1 MALEDRVDQKHIRRA
16 TPMLYRAER
25 LGVADQLRAFPE
37 TPAADDASSEELQ
50 AFKRAKRATEKAN
63 QQVVA
68 REEKRLR
75 PPAHVR
81 MMR

>member
-1 MALEDRVDQKHIRRA
+1 
-16 TPMLYRAER
+16 MLYRAER

-37 TPAADDASSEELQ
+37 TPADDASSEELQ
-50 AFKRAKRATEKAN
+50 AFKRAKRATEKSN

>member
-37 TPAADDASSEELQ
+37 TPADDVSSEELQ
-50 AFKRAKRATEKAN
+50 DFKCAKRATEKAH

-68 REEKRLR
+68 REEKRLC
-75 PPAHVR
+75 PPARVR